1 MRTVIS
7 TPILSAS
14 KAAFAIC
21 LTIVPLLFVSADAAQ
36 KTRKFVG
43 LEFGYS
49 TFQFDEKIDQKLIFQ
64 TLSLTAG
71 FGSGPYNFLINY
83 SSSLDSAE
91 VSEEDFIGSA
101 DRSDIDLVMVRQ
113 FGKSFNIFAGYKT
126 GETTLE
132 SFNREELDDGGAES
146 RAESFEQEGPFLGFS
161 ANWAIEDA
169 GRLSFSIAYADL
181 NSTNRF
187 VSDGDGAD
195 PDEAPEFD
203 DITGTTQGKT
213 TGLSYN
219 LAWTMPLKGNWL
231 FRSKIKV
238 NRYKQNIEFQG
249 VSFNGIKES
258 STSLLIGLIHVF

>member
-36 KTRKFVG
+36 KIRKFVG

-101 DRSDIDLVMVRQ
+101 DRSDIDLVMFANLVSHSIFLPAIKRVKRHLNPLT
-113 FGKSFNIFAGYKT
+113 GKS
-126 GETTLE
+126 
-132 SFNREELDDGGAES
+132 
-146 RAESFEQEGPFLGFS
+146 
-161 ANWAIEDA
+161 
-169 GRLSFSIAYADL
+169 
-181 NSTNRF
+181 
-187 VSDGDGAD
+187 
-195 PDEAPEFD
+195 
-203 DITGTTQGKT
+203 
-213 TGLSYN
+213 
-219 LAWTMPLKGNWL
+219 
-231 FRSKIKV
+231 
-238 NRYKQNIEFQG
+238 
-249 VSFNGIKES
+249 
-258 STSLLIGLIHVF
+258 